1 MAVEHA
7 ATLMTKTAAAVCI
20 VHAANNTGLTLIQRA
35 TDPVATFIQD
45 VRVDHCC
52 GDILVTE
59 QFLQGADICFVW
71 RSGDDHDAEI
81 VDYH

>member
-1 MAVEHA
+1 M
-7 ATLMTKTAAAVCI
+7 
-20 VHAANNTGLTLIQRA
+20 IQRA

-71 RSGDDHDAEI
+71 GSGDDHDAEI